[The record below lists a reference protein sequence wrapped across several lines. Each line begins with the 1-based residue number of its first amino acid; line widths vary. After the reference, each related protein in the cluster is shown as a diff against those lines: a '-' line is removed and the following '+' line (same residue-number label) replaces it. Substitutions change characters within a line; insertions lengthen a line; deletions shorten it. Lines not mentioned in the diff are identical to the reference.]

1 MSIQIISI
9 SHKIAPIRIREKFSF
24 TQEQQVDLIK
34 RLVEYPEI
42 DESLILSTC
51 NRTELYVYTGSKD
64 KRRDVF
70 QIMVEE
76 LLKLAEAQDEEDIG
90 GEETV

>member
-51 NRTELYVYTGSKD
+51 NRTEL
-64 KRRDVF
+64 
-70 QIMVEE
+70 
-76 LLKLAEAQDEEDIG
+76 
-90 GEETV
+90 